1 MLLTSSI
8 SAQSTL
14 DYSDNKTLVI
24 LDAGVDYLPLLAT
37 DLSSEDLLVLD
48 PQSDGLAQITAAL
61 TARQSVSS
69 LHIVSHGSPGRLN
82 LGNTRLSFES
92 FSRDANQLKKW
103 ADVLKGGDILIYG
116 CQVAQGVKGYL
127 FLQQLHQFT
136 GANIAASEQ
145 RVGRVDSQQNWH
157 LETQIGQIQTPLI
170 FSEQLQATYPGNF
183 ETVNFSISTDTLIES
198 EGTPFSFNFSV
209 DGPIPAG
216 GSVVRLEANVP
227 QAINQLNLFALSFTG
242 LAGQPVDVSP
252 NQDFS
257 AFDVTIVAPN
267 ASINLPVFNDFLD
280 DSPQPITWSVT
291 PVSAGTTVSGGSATV
306 TIYDD
311 PSEVPAA
318 NAAPVAD
325 NDSYDTGFETE
336 LTIDAGNG
344 VLNGDTD
351 ADGDALTATLVGNP
365 SNGSVSLNS
374 NGSFVYTPNAGFSG
388 ADSFTYQAN
397 DGTANSNLATV
408 NVNVGAAPSLPEVS
422 LTSDITTLVEDEGT
436 EVTFTLS
443 LSEAPAGPVI
453 VNINTGKAFALG
465 DFDVF
470 PPGPAAS
477 ATGGQL
483 VGGNADNSG
492 FRFAITAQTATITL
506 PIFDDQDRTADGTQT
521 DPSGPL
527 RNDDIGEEQTTFT
540 LAAGDGYTVSPSA
553 NSVTLTLRDTNAVA
567 NVAPVADDDGYST
580 AFDTALTVDAATG
593 VLNGDTDA
601 DGDTLSAAIASD
613 PANGTVALNADGSFS
628 YTPNAGFSGAESFT
642 YSVRDGK
649 GGKDTATVTVK
660 VAAGSTDNDTVA
672 DDDGY
677 STAFDTALTV
687 DLSHIHLMLAL
698 VVTTVLPTV
707 LVTAMAASIPQQLPL
722 PLLPTILVVK
732 TLSSALALHPH

>member
-8 SAQSTL
+8 SAQSTI

-24 LDAGVDYLPLLAT
+24 LDAGVDHLPLLAT
-37 DLSSEDLLVLD
+37 DLSSADLLVLD

-69 LHIVSHGSPGRLN
+69 LHIVSHGSPGHLN
-82 LGNTRLSFES
+82 LGNTQLSFES
-92 FSRDANQLKKW
+92 LGRDASQLQKW

-170 FSEQLQATYPGNF
+170 FSEQLQASYPGNF

-227 QAINQLNLFALSFTG
+227 QAINQLTLFALEFTG

-267 ASINLPVFNDFLD
+267 ASIDLPVFNDFLD
-280 DSPQPITWSVT
+280 DSPQSITWSVT
-291 PVSAGTTVSGGSATV
+291 PISAGTTVSGGSATV

-397 DGTANSNLATV
+397 DGTADSNLATV

-453 VNINTGKAFALG
+453 VDINTGKAFALG

-492 FRFAITAQTATITL
+492 FRFAITSQTATITL
-506 PIFDDQDRTADGTQT
+506 PIFNDEDRTADGTQT
-521 DPSGPL
+521 DPNGPL

-540 LAAGDGYTVSPSA
+540 LASGDGYTVSPSA

-567 NVAPVADDDGYST
+567 NSAPVADDDSYST
-580 AFDTALTVDAATG
+580 AFDTVLTVDAATG
-593 VLNGDTDA
+593 VLDGDTDA
-601 DGDTLSAAIASD
+601 DGDTLSAEIASA
-613 PANGTVALNADGSFS
+613 PGNGTASLNTDGSFS
-628 YTPNAGFSGAESFT
+628 YTPNAGFSGDDSFT
-642 YSVRDGK
+642 YTVSDGN
-649 GGKDTATVTVK
+649 GGVDTATVTVA
-660 VAAGSTDNDTVA
+660 VAPDNTGGGDPIVSFSTTPTLISEADGTALVLNFSVEGDIPAEGITVNLE
-672 DDDGY
+672 G
-677 STAFDTALTV
+677 DTAEILQQF
-687 DLSHIHLMLAL
+687 LA
-698 VVTTVLPTV
+698 PDG
-707 LVTAMAASIPQQLPL
+707 
-722 PLLPTILVVK
+722 
-732 TLSSALALHPH
+732 